1 MQYLQNEIVFSS
13 ENGWTMTTCHNMEE
27 FFKSTVEWK
36 NVDTNEDILYE
47 HNAIYKKFTSR
58 QAYYNAKSRRVV
70 GGLWWQEGQVKG
82 LEEALES

>member
-1 MQYLQNEIVFSS
+1 MQYLQNEIVYSS

-47 HNAIYKKFTSR
+47 HNAIYKNS
-58 QAYYNAKSRRVV
+58 QAGKPTIMLKV
-70 GGLWWQEGQVKG
+70 GEWLEGCGDWKG
-82 LEEALES
+82 K